1 MKHSQEEILNAL
13 QVIKDTCEE
22 MPASYPCEHCPLSR
36 NGDCILQEQ
45 APEKWKIKSSHS
57 VWKAFE

>member
-22 MPASYPCEHCPLSR
+22 MPEFDPCEHCPLSK
-36 NGDCILQEQ
+36 NGNCILQEREPSIW
-45 APEKWKIKSSHS
+45 AINPRTS